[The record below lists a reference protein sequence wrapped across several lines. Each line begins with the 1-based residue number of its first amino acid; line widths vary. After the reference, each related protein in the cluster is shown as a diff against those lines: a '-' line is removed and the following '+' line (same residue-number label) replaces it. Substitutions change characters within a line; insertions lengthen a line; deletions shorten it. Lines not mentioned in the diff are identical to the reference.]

1 MQIELIIL
9 LIPNKTST
17 VKNKFRKH
25 ASNLILLNICL
36 QILEFRLSRGAEG
49 GFPNSFYFFVIFFYI
64 LVI

>member
-36 QILEFRLSRGAEG
+36 QILDYLEGQGG
-49 GFPNSFYFFVIFFYI
+49 GFRIPFISS
-64 LVI
+64 